1 MAQTIKLRRSSTE
14 GKVPTT
20 SQLALGEIA
29 INTHDGRVFFE
40 KNDGSA
46 TIQHIVTTNSIT
58 TGSIQLSDNDGT
70 SAGSKVVLG
79 SGTGS
84 LQIVGDSANDNFFIF
99 NKAALAGGQSQ
110 TLFVNAPTINI
121 GGADPDTTTRA
132 TNVEISPTNL
142 KFTNLS
148 NQASER
154 TALMING
161 SNVVGTREL
170 GTAAFSAATDFL
182 TGHPN
187 ISAASSVDNSNGS
200 VIQDVTLDSNGHVT
214 ALGSANLD
222 GRYYTETESDTLFT
236 KKLGQGVVSGSA
248 QIADVT
254 LTNAAQTN
262 ITSLGTLTSLTV
274 DDITINGSTISD
286 GGDLTLD
293 ANGDIILDANGADIK
308 LEDNGTA
315 FGRLKR
321 TSSDFVIKSDS
332 NNNDI
337 IFKGVDNSSTIT
349 ALTLDM
355 SDAGTAIFENN
366 IKLSGSITF
375 EGFDPTIQ
383 LSNTTEALFVSGSGL
398 VGVRSLGTNAFT
410 STTITPDGGNADK
423 VDNLHASSFLRSDAD
438 DTAANK
444 ITFDGGIAVPD
455 STTISVGTGGDFTI
469 SDDGTDTLIKSTRH
483 GGEVYF
489 QNENASGTNQ
499 NTLILGTD
507 TANTDRTYVELRY
520 NNVER
525 IRTTSDGSRLAGV
538 VNFDGTTNST
548 AKTNGT
554 VIIDGGVGIAKT
566 LNVGEDVVAFAS
578 SDERYKDLITPIQN
592 PNEKIKLLSGNTFVW
607 NDKHEVFKGKKDIGV
622 IAQEVEKVLPEIVE
636 TRDNGYKA
644 VKYEKIVAL
653 LIESNKELI
662 KRVEELESK
671 IK

>member
-1 MAQTIKLRRSSTE
+1 MAQTIKLKRSSTE

-20 SQLALGEIA
+20 SQLALGELA
-29 INTHDGRVFFE
+29 INTTDGRIFFME
-40 KNDGSA
+40 EDGSGNQS
-46 TIQHIVTTNSIT
+46 IRHIVTTDSIT
-58 TGSIQLSDNDGT
+58 TGSVS
-70 SAGSKVVLG
+70 
-79 SGTGS
+79 
-84 LQIVGDSANDNFFIF
+84 IVG
-99 NKAALAGGQSQ
+99 Q
-110 TLFVNAPTINI
+110 
-121 GGADPDTTTRA
+121 
-132 TNVEISPTNL
+132 
-142 KFTNLS
+142 
-148 NQASER
+148 
-154 TALMING
+154 
-161 SNVVGTREL
+161 
-170 GTAAFSAATDFL
+170 
-182 TGHPN
+182 
-187 ISAASSVDNSNGS
+187 
-200 VIQDVTLDSNGHVT
+200 
-214 ALGSANLD
+214 
-222 GRYYTETESDTLFT
+222 
-236 KKLGQGVVSGSA
+236 
-248 QIADVT
+248 
-254 LTNAAQTN
+254 
-262 ITSLGTLTSLTV
+262 LTV

-607 NDKHEVFKGKKDIGV
+607 NDKHEVFKGKKDIVV

>member
-20 SQLALGEIA
+20 AQLALGELA
-29 INTHDGRVFFE
+29 INTYDGRIFFE

-46 TIQHIVTTNSIT
+46 AIQHIVTTDSIT
-58 TGSIQLSDNDGT
+58 TGSVS
-70 SAGSKVVLG
+70 
-79 SGTGS
+79 
-84 LQIVGDSANDNFFIF
+84 IVG
-99 NKAALAGGQSQ
+99 Q
-110 TLFVNAPTINI
+110 
-121 GGADPDTTTRA
+121 
-132 TNVEISPTNL
+132 
-142 KFTNLS
+142 
-148 NQASER
+148 
-154 TALMING
+154 
-161 SNVVGTREL
+161 
-170 GTAAFSAATDFL
+170 
-182 TGHPN
+182 
-187 ISAASSVDNSNGS
+187 
-200 VIQDVTLDSNGHVT
+200 
-214 ALGSANLD
+214 
-222 GRYYTETESDTLFT
+222 
-236 KKLGQGVVSGSA
+236 
-248 QIADVT
+248 
-254 LTNAAQTN
+254 
-262 ITSLGTLTSLTV
+262 LTV

-375 EGFDPTIQ
+375 EGYDPTSQIAA
-383 LSNTTEALFVSGSGL
+383 TEALVVSGSGL
-398 VGVRSLGTNAFT
+398 VGVRTLGSNAFT
-410 STTITPDGGNADK
+410 STTITPDGGDADT
-423 VDNLHASSFLRSDAD
+423 VDTLHASSFLRSDAT
-438 DTAANK
+438 DTAGSK
-444 ITFDGGIAVPD
+444 ITFSGGLNVPD
-455 STTISVGTGGDFTI
+455 STNIEIGTGADFVI
-469 SDDGTDTLIKSTRH
+469 NDNGTDTFFQSKRH
-483 GGEVYF
+483 AGEVYF
-489 QNENASGTNQ
+489 QNEVTDGTNQ

-507 TANTDRTYVELRY
+507 TGNTSATYVELRY
-520 NNVER
+520 NNVQR
-525 IRTTSDGSRLAGV
+525 IKTTSNGSDMAGL
-538 VNFDGTTNST
+538 VNFDGTTQST
-548 AKTNGT
+548 SKTTGT
-554 VIIDGGVGIAKT
+554 VVIDGGVGIAKT
-566 LNVGEDVVAFAS
+566 LNVGEDVVAYAS
-578 SDERYKDLITPIQN
+578 SDERYKDLITPIEN